1 VLGEAQLTITVL
13 SEDSGRKVAAVSN
26 NYHKLRLTTGV
37 AEAAV

>member
-13 SEDSGRKVAAVSN
+13 SEGSGLKVAAVSN
-26 NYHKLRLTTGV
+26 NYHKLQLAKGV